1 MNEDRKVTG
10 MVILFLVVAV
20 GLWIWTDARY
30 SCAGSSVCGEPL
42 KVTLLK
48 VGKADAIAVQTG
60 NKTMVID
67 AGEEEDGEEL
77 VAFLQNQGISYVDVL
92 VITHFDKDHVGGADT
107 LVEEM
112 EIGEVLLPDYEGIHT
127 EYLDFM
133 HALEKKGIQ
142 PQRLTEPIEM
152 QFGEALVKTEPPE
165 SYEAAE
171 NVVEQDNNFSLI
183 TTIVHGDNRLLFT
196 GDAEKQRLHQWL
208 SEENVEACDFLKVP
222 HHGVYNT
229 ALKKLA
235 DAVSPKYAVICSSG
249 KNPAD
254 AKTLELL
261 RARGIETFETKD
273 GNVTVIS
280 DGNHLEIRQELER

>member
-1 MNEDRKVTG
+1 MNENRKVTG
-10 MVILFLVVAV
+10 MVILFLVVVV
-20 GLWIWTDARY
+20 GLWFWTDIRY
-30 SCAGSSVCGEPL
+30 SCAESGGGEPL
-42 KVTLLK
+42 KVTFLK

-77 VAFLQNQGISYVDVL
+77 VAFLKNQGISYVDVL
-92 VITHFDKDHVGGADT
+92 VITHFDRDHVGGADT

-112 EIGEVLLPDYEGIHT
+112 EIGEILLPAYEGTHT

-142 PQRLTEPIEM
+142 PRRLTEPVEM
-152 QFGEALVKTEPPE
+152 QLGEAFVKTEPPQ
-165 SYEAAE
+165 SYEMKE
-171 NVVEQDNNFSLI
+171 GVIEQDNNFSLI
-183 TTIVHGDNRLLFT
+183 TTLIHGDNRFLFT
-196 GDAEKQRLHQWL
+196 GDAEKQRIRQWL
-208 SEENVEACDFLKVP
+208 SQENVEVCDFLKVP

-229 ALKKLA
+229 ALKDLA
-235 DAVSPKYAVICSSG
+235 DAVSPEYAVICSSG

-261 RARGIETFETKD
+261 RSRGIETLETKD